1 MNLIRD
7 LFESESAVSAVIGTI
22 LIFGLAILSISTIL
36 LYSIPTL
43 YEMEDT
49 AQAQKVEQAF
59 TVLDSRTSK
68 VALGES
74 PVQTTYVSLMGG
86 SINVNGDEEGYNESK
101 LVIIT
106 VDIGASWYSTFEE
119 RRYRWR
125 GWDDYVGQAGMSEF
139 NVSMG
144 TVTYSKDDRII
155 AYEGGGVWS
164 KYPTGNAVM
173 ISPPEFHYNGE
184 TLTLP
189 IMKINGNSS
198 VSGTADVG
206 ITFRS
211 DNMPSVLY
219 PNTTI
224 DINRTNPVE
233 SDKVIV
239 YIQSEFYDAWAE
251 YADTK
256 TYASATVDATNK
268 TAVIELDVNPPQ
280 GTSLLTDSFKIGV
293 LNESNTAPM
302 YNFSF
307 DLEAAFNKGLNPSK
321 YDISA
326 SSGTKTLTYELQKK
340 SGANQLIIEVTY
352 EDTAAGSDYIE
363 HWSGLTVYTVLG
375 SQEDQ
380 YSIVDFLDDTFMMEY
395 DPESDCADPDFSWA
409 PTSSISIPPDY
420 VISAGNVTFSIN
432 DLTQHYM
439 RLLTSEGSVVFYI
452 DGGPQDPVDYDAST
466 ITLMYEGM
474 PGAITYLHIT
484 RNDLDA
490 VVS

>member
-1 MNLIRD
+1 MNVIHD
-7 LFESESAVSAVIGTI
+7 LFESESAVSSVIGTI

-36 LYSIPTL
+36 LYSLPTL
-43 YEMEDT
+43 YEMEDA

-74 PVQTTYVSLMGG
+74 PIQTTYVSLMGG

-106 VDIGASWYSTFEE
+106 VDIGASWYSTFKEQ
-119 RRYRWR
+119 RYRWR
-125 GWDDYVGQAGMSEF
+125 GWDDYVDQVGMSEF

-144 TVTYSKDDRII
+144 TVMYSKDDRII

-164 KYPTGNAVM
+164 KYPTGRAVM

-206 ITFRS
+206 ITFS
-211 DNMPSVLY
+211 SNNMPSVLY
-219 PNTTI
+219 PNTTL
-224 DINRTNPVE
+224 DINRTNPVV
-233 SDKVIV
+233 SDKIII

-251 YADTK
+251 YVNTK
-256 TYASATVDATNK
+256 TYASATVDDANK
-268 TAVIELDVNPPQ
+268 TAVIELEVTPPQ
-280 GTSLLTDSFKIGV
+280 GTSLLTDSFKVGA
-293 LNESNTAPM
+293 LNQSSSEPI

-307 DLEAAFNKGLNPSK
+307 DLEAAFTKGLNPSK
-321 YDISA
+321 YDIFA

-340 SGANQLIIEVTY
+340 GGPDVLDLVVTY

-363 HWSGLTVYTVLG
+363 HWTGIDVFPIFG
-375 SQEDQ
+375 SKTDA
-380 YSIVDFLDDTFMMEY
+380 YSILDFLDDTFMMRY
-395 DPESDCADPDFSWA
+395 DPEGDGADPDYSWA

-420 VISAGNVTFSIN
+420 VITDGNTTFSLN

-439 RLLTSEGSVVFYI
+439 KLLTSDESVVFYI
-452 DGGPQDPVDYDAST
+452 NGGAQDPVDYDEST
-466 ITLMYEGM
+466 ITLIYDGT
-474 PGAITYLHIT
+474 PGAITYMHIT